1 MHKAFYELLHGCVL
15 DTLVRTRFEII
26 LGLKKSCKSNMEF
39 YILHPEKSK
48 VNVLHNHSPITKT
61 ADTLLLLIDLISSVV
76 PFMSFFCQDPIQKF
90 TQRRQGPGFLF
101 VYFNASLC
109 VLGQNT

>member
-1 MHKAFYELLHGCVL
+1 
-15 DTLVRTRFEII
+15 
-26 LGLKKSCKSNMEF
+26 MEF

-76 PFMSFFCQDPIQKF
+76 PFMSFFCSR
-90 TQRRQGPGFLF
+90 TQFRNSHSVVRDLDFCLF
-101 VYFNASLC
+101 ILMQVC
-109 VLGQNT
+109 VFWGKILNV